1 MGIEYTIGQAIM
13 GEIPE
18 ELALSRVAVHA
29 AVTTSLVCRLPTCRA
44 ILDQRTAMVIET
56 GAGSVTSLC
65 GKHHVPPQ
73 VIQNIANGNG
83 TTADAHTWEGTTHY
97 AVNGDD
103 NE

>member
-44 ILDQRTAMVIET
+44 ILDQHTAQVIET
-56 GAGSVTSLC
+56 GAGSVTPLC
-65 GKHHVPPQ
+65 GAHHVPAD
-73 VIQNIANGNG
+73 VIQGVANEHN
-83 TTADAHTWEGTTHY
+83 TTAHAHTWEGTTHY